1 MLEIPTEVSHNPP
14 FRSIGLSPHYG
25 HLLNHSA
32 QLELL
37 SVENQTGG
45 GSRYY
50 PKAILLYRQIQKAEA
65 SQEGLIALMNEA
77 TAS

>member
-1 MLEIPTEVSHNPP
+1 
-14 FRSIGLSPHYG
+14 
-25 HLLNHSA
+25 LLNHGA
-32 QLELL
+32 ELELL
-37 SVENQTGG
+37 SVENQRGG

-50 PKAILLYRQIQKAEA
+50 PKAILLYREIQKAEA